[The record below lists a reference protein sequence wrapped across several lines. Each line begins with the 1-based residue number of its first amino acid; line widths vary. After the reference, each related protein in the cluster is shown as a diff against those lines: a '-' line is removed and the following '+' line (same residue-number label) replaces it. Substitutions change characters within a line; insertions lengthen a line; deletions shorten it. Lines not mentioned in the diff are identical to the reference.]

1 MQPVFK
7 GKTKDVYALE
17 NGHYLLKFKDDV
29 TGVDGKFDPG
39 ANQVALTI
47 EGIGRADL
55 ALSTYFFERLKAEG
69 IPTHFVRAELDENT
83 MEVIPGKVF
92 GKGVEVICRLKAVGS
107 FIRRYGAYI
116 DSGTDLDYYVEFTLK
131 DDARQDPL
139 ITKDA
144 LLALDIM
151 NKEEYAQIVNL
162 TKTITRHL
170 KGYLAEKDFEL
181 YDIKYEFGYD
191 KDGNVMLIDELSGG
205 NMRVYKDGQSV
216 DPMDLSAAM
225 LEA

>member
-7 GKTKDVYALE
+7 GKTKDVFQLE

-47 EGIGRADL
+47 EGMGRADL
-55 ALSTYFFERLKAEG
+55 ALSSYFFERLKKEG
-69 IPTHFVRAELDENT
+69 IPTHFVKADLENNA
-83 MEVIPGKVF
+83 MEVIPGQVF
-92 GKGVEVICRLKAVGS
+92 GHGVEVICRLKAVGS

-116 DSGTDLDYYVEFTLK
+116 ESGTDLDYYVEFTLK
-131 DDARQDPL
+131 DDERQDPL

-151 NKEEYAQIVNL
+151 NNEEYAQIVNL
-162 TKTITRHL
+162 TKTITRHI
-170 KGYLAEKDFEL
+170 KSYLAEKGFEL

-205 NMRVYKDGQSV
+205 NMRVYKDGHSV
-216 DPMDLSAAM
+216 DPLDLSAEM
-225 LEA
+225 LKE